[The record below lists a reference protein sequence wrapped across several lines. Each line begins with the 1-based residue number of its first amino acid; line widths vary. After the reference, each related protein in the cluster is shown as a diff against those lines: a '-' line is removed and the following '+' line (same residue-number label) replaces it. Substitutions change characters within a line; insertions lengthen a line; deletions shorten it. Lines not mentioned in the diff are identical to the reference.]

1 MIKSVIFVLA
11 PLEVAPQANI
21 AVGMEHVRHP
31 VQTKH
36 VLMQSVNAMMAGQEI
51 NVSFMVMKPE

>member
-11 PLEVAPQANI
+11 QLEHMLANI
-21 AVGMEHVRHP
+21 AVDMERVRHP

-51 NVSFMVMKPE
+51 NVLAT